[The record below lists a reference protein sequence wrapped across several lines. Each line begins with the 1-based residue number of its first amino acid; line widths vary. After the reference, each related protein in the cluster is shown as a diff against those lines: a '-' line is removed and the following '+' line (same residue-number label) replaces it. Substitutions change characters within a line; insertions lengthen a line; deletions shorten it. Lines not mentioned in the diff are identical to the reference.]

1 MFLPIQDST
10 QLDKASL
17 NIRQSLR
24 IAKSRK
30 RYAVIHGDDL
40 HLVNNLDRLIFDTLR
55 ASDLYGLEVYQL
67 R

>member
-1 MFLPIQDST
+1 MFLPILDAT

-17 NIRQSLR
+17 NIRQALR
-24 IAKSRK
+24 ITKTRK
-30 RYAVIHGDDL
+30 KYAVIHGDDL

-55 ASDLYGLEVYQL
+55 ASDLYGIEVYQL